1 MLKTYRLKNL
11 LMAGQIT
18 APDLE
23 MLLRKRD
30 YLGALYD
37 LRNDRVWMADILQNP
52 MAVAVLTASE
62 TTMTAM
68 LASDM
73 SRTMMLASEIAMAAV
88 VGSET
93 AVAAVLASDATLVA
107 TTTSETAISAI
118 NSSSLAKEALFL
130 STRKQTRSF
139 SYNNS
144 GNIFWDN
151 IAAGRGFFVRFK
163 GNASSNHKIRVDGTK
178 EIPILNAD
186 FFSIIPYT
194 SNLEFQNHSG
204 GEVHYIP
211 LGA

>member
-1 MLKTYRLKNL
+1 MLKTYRLRNL

-18 APDLE
+18 APELE
-23 MLLRKRD
+23 ALLQKKD

-52 MAVAVLTASE
+52 MAMAVVTASE
-62 TTMTAM
+62 TAMTAM
-68 LASDM
+68 LAQEI
-73 SRTMMLASEIAMAAV
+73 SRTMMLASEIAMGAV

-93 AVAAVLASDATLVA
+93 AMAAVLASDATLVA

-144 GNIFWDN
+144 GNTFWTN
-151 IAAGRGFFVRFK
+151 IATGRGFFVRFK
-163 GNASSNHKIRVDGTK
+163 GNASSSHNIRVDETK
-178 EIPILNAD
+178 EIPILGAD

-194 SNLEFQNHSG
+194 SKLEFQNHSG

>member
-1 MLKTYRLKNL
+1 MIKTYRLRNL
-11 LMAGQIT
+11 LMTEQIT
-18 APDLE
+18 GPELE
-23 MLLRKRD
+23 TLLQKKD

-52 MAVAVLTASE
+52 MAMAVVTASE
-62 TTMTAM
+62 TAMTAM
-68 LASDM
+68 LAQEI
-73 SRTMMLASEIAMAAV
+73 SRTMMLASEIAMGAV

-93 AVAAVLASDATLVA
+93 AMAAVLASDATLVA

-118 NSSSLAKEALFL
+118 NSSSLAKEAFFL

-144 GNIFWDN
+144 GNTFWTN
-151 IAAGRGFFVRFK
+151 IATGRGFFVRFK
-163 GNASSNHKIRVDGTK
+163 GNASYNHKIRIDGTK
-178 EIPILNAD
+178 ETPVLDAD
-186 FFSIIPYT
+186 FFRIIPYN
-194 SNLEFQNHSG
+194 SKLEFQYYYG